1 MLDAAL
7 VVLPIGSGAGEEDP
21 LVLAVAQHDLVDELR
36 FMVHPVVLG
45 SGKRLFPEGT
55 EKCKLTLVETKAFK
69 TGIVVLHYQ
78 PDRGQ

>member
-1 MLDAAL
+1 MFLR
-7 VVLPIGSGAGEEDP
+7 
-21 LVLAVAQHDLVDELR
+21 VDEYR

-55 EKCKLTLVETKAFK
+55 EKCKLTLVDTKSFK

-78 PDRGQ
+78 PDRQ